1 MCGAALNF
9 SQLALVFLVDFPD
22 NGGYGLA
29 HAAVLPRK
37 EDAKGRGNDQ
47 TNQADHHNGK
57 DSNPASSG
65 NSGHQRLKRCKQ
77 GLCRSRSALC
87 GGFRGSGGV
96 LCRDAGVLGGRFR
109 GLCSSLCR
117 FPSRRIDGGFRRAW
131 SSLGGM
137 LGSFYRS
144 LGAFDGVLRARAGV
158 LRGLPHSLGGLL
170 CCFYGEFLL
179 PGRLDGVWALNMR
192 RPIRRDGLVFD
203 LLIPLGLLL
212 GKGPTS
218 LYIRDCGIRWAL
230 YAGLG
235 GWMLHHALML
245 WKALALWDCP
255 SASLR
260 GVPIRG
266 TPLGRSR
273 GVGLFS
279 WGRILLALFCR
290 PFLPLALQQ
299 LPTLSHRR
307 FRAGRSHICRI
318 VGQIIRGKPC
328 LVCGIFI
335 GGGLPV
341 IY

>member
-1 MCGAALNF
+1 
-9 SQLALVFLVDFPD
+9 
-22 NGGYGLA
+22 
-29 HAAVLPRK
+29 
-37 EDAKGRGNDQ
+37 
-47 TNQADHHNGK
+47 
-57 DSNPASSG
+57 
-65 NSGHQRLKRCKQ
+65 
-77 GLCRSRSALC
+77 
-87 GGFRGSGGV
+87 
-96 LCRDAGVLGGRFR
+96 
-109 GLCSSLCR
+109 
-117 FPSRRIDGGFRRAW
+117 
-131 SSLGGM
+131 M

-144 LGAFDGVLRARAGV
+144 LGAFDGVLRAHAGV
-158 LRGLPHSLGGLL
+158 LCGLPHSLGGLL
-170 CCFYGEFLL
+170 CRFYGEFRL

-279 WGRILLALFCR
+279 GGRILLALFCR
-290 PFLPLALQQ
+290 PFLPLALKQ
-299 LPTLSHRR
+299 LPALPHRR
-307 FRAGRSHICRI
+307 FRAGRGHIYRI
-318 VGQIIRGKPC
+318 VGKVIGGKLCLIRGI
-328 LVCGIFI
+328 LI
-335 GGGLPV
+335 GRGLPV